1 MCNRW
6 RYGLLVAVV
15 LIWIISAAVVAAQGD
30 GHVDLIQA
38 QGPVT
43 PVMLSYI
50 ERGIA
55 QAEREGAVCL
65 IVQLDTP
72 GGSVSLTKSVVQRI
86 VEARVPVVVYVAPR
100 GAWAASAGTL
110 ITLAGHVA
118 VMAPETSIGAASPVG
133 MQGEELPETVQ
144 KKEKEILMA
153 SARALVARRGE
164 KAVAWVERAIDQAE
178 AATAQEALEAEVIDF
193 IAADLSELLS
203 QLDGFAVEVQG
214 REVLLQTRGVRVY
227 PIAMNPLERLLH
239 AITDPTIAF
248 ILLTLGINAI
258 IFELSSPGGYAAGI
272 LGVICL
278 GLGLYALGVLS
289 VDYTGLLFIALA
301 FVLFIID
308 VKAPTHGVLTVGGIA
323 SFIFGAVLIFQST
336 SARVPWHLII
346 ALAACT
352 GGFFAFVIAKAVR
365 AQTWPVTTGAEALI
379 GATAEARTPLNPEG
393 VVFLKGERWNAIAEE
408 GPIAAGERVT
418 VVGREGF
425 RLRVRRVE

>member
-1 MCNRW
+1 MWGRW
-6 RYGLLVAVV
+6 RYGLLAAVA
-15 LIWIISAAVVAAQGD
+15 LIWIIAGAVAAAQGG

-50 ERGIA
+50 DRGIA
-55 QAEREGAVCL
+55 QAEKDGAVCL

-72 GGSVSLTKSVVQRI
+72 GGSVSLAKSVVQRI

-178 AATAQEALEAEVIDF
+178 AATAQEALEAGVIDF
-193 IAADLSELLS
+193 IAEDLSDLLS
-203 QLDGFAVEVQG
+203 QLDGFAVEVRG
-214 REVLLQTRGVRVY
+214 REVVLQTSGASVY

-272 LGVICL
+272 IGVICL

-301 FVLFIID
+301 
-308 VKAPTHGVLTVGGIA
+308 
-323 SFIFGAVLIFQST
+323 
-336 SARVPWHLII
+336 
-346 ALAACT
+346 
-352 GGFFAFVIAKAVR
+352 
-365 AQTWPVTTGAEALI
+365 
-379 GATAEARTPLNPEG
+379 
-393 VVFLKGERWNAIAEE
+393 
-408 GPIAAGERVT
+408 
-418 VVGREGF
+418 
-425 RLRVRRVE
+425 

>member
-55 QAEREGAVCL
+55 QAEKDGAVCL

-178 AATAQEALEAEVIDF
+178 AATAQEALEAAVIVW
-193 IAADLSELLS
+193 
-203 QLDGFAVEVQG
+203 FAVPACLALTGIAPPPHRWWQAALRQAELPFDAAALHARALTGETLAERTTAAVELG
-214 REVLLQTRGVRVY
+214 RLTLDALDQASEVL
-227 PIAMNPLERLLH
+227 
-239 AITDPTIAF
+239 
-248 ILLTLGINAI
+248 
-258 IFELSSPGGYAAGI
+258 
-272 LGVICL
+272 
-278 GLGLYALGVLS
+278 
-289 VDYTGLLFIALA
+289 
-301 FVLFIID
+301 
-308 VKAPTHGVLTVGGIA
+308 K
-323 SFIFGAVLIFQST
+323 
-336 SARVPWHLII
+336 
-346 ALAACT
+346 
-352 GGFFAFVIAKAVR
+352 
-365 AQTWPVTTGAEALI
+365 
-379 GATAEARTPLNPEG
+379 
-393 VVFLKGERWNAIAEE
+393 
-408 GPIAAGERVT
+408 
-418 VVGREGF
+418 
-425 RLRVRRVE
+425 